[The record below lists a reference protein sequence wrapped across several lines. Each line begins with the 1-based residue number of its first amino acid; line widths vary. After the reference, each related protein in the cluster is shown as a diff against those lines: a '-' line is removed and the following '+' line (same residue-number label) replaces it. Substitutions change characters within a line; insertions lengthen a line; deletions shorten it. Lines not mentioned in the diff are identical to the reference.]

1 MPVFQNASF
10 EPLNR
15 SLAEAASEALTTA
28 FEEVGL
34 QFSNFHPIIQ
44 AVMNRAAISSAHAKQ
59 QVERFVRVAAMAD
72 QYDLSDEQ
80 KQYALVKAYER
91 HGERIGMGLKAVS
104 LRRQPFQP
112 DHQTR
117 MGPQI
122 PNLSVQ
128 RLRTVLAAP

>member
-1 MPVFQNASF
+1 MPAFQNPSF

-34 QFSNFHPIIQ
+34 QFSSFHPTIQ
-44 AVMNRAAISSAHAKQ
+44 AVMKRAAISSAHAKQ

-91 HGERIGMGLKAVS
+91 HGERIGMGAEGGVA
-104 LRRQPFQP
+104 PP
-112 DHQTR
+112 PAIPT
-117 MGPQI
+117 GP
-122 PNLSVQ
+122 
-128 RLRTVLAAP
+128 VLADRASDSRI

>member
-1 MPVFQNASF
+1 MSVFQNASF

-34 QFSNFHPIIQ
+34 QFSSFHPTIQ
-44 AVMNRAAISSAHAKQ
+44 AVMKRAAISSAHAKQ

-80 KQYALVKAYER
+80 KQHALVKAYER
-91 HGERIGMGLKAVS
+91 HGERIGMRAEGGVAPPS
-104 LRRQPFQP
+104 HSDR
-112 DHQTR
+112 TR
-117 MGPQI
+117 DRG
-122 PNLSVQ
+122 
-128 RLRTVLAAP
+128 

>member
-59 QVERFVRVAAMAD
+59 QVESFVRLVDMAD
-72 QYDLSDEQ
+72 QYNLTEER
-80 KQYALVKAYER
+80 KEYALVKAYEQ
-91 HGERIGMGLKAVS
+91 HGES
-104 LRRQPFQP
+104 LAKS
-112 DHQTR
+112 
-117 MGPQI
+117 G
-122 PNLSVQ
+122 
-128 RLRTVLAAP
+128 

>member
-1 MPVFQNASF
+1 MSLFQNASF

-34 QFSNFHPIIQ
+34 QFSNFHPTLQ
-44 AVMNRAAISSAHAKQ
+44 AVMKRAAISSAHAKQ

-80 KQYALVKAYER
+80 KQYALVKAYEQ
-91 HGERIGMGLKAVS
+91 HGERLAKSEKVS
-104 LRRQPFQP
+104 GSGQDEATSQPSPTAPSEAPVP
-112 DHQTR
+112 D
-117 MGPQI
+117 GPPDSQ
-122 PNLSVQ
+122 N
-128 RLRTVLAAP
+128 

>member
-34 QFSNFHPIIQ
+34 QFSSFHPTIR
-44 AVMNRAAISSAHAKQ
+44 AVMNRAALSSAHAKQ

-80 KQYALVKAYER
+80 KQYALMKAYEQ
-91 HGERIGMGLKAVS
+91 HAER
-104 LRRQPFQP
+104 
-112 DHQTR
+112 
-117 MGPQI
+117 
-122 PNLSVQ
+122 
-128 RLRTVLAAP
+128 LAKSEEVGGNGQDEATSQSSPTDPSEPPVPMAL